1 VVRTI
6 LLSCPATYA
15 LVETGPLSYH
25 GGYLN
30 FGSWFFE
37 KNKFFEKKKKKGG
50 RGEYNYEK
58 TALCRK

>member
-1 VVRTI
+1 VVRTF

-15 LVETGPLSYH
+15 LVETGHISYH

-30 FGSWFFE
+30 FSSWFE
-37 KNKFFEKKKKKGG
+37 KNKFFEKKKGGKK
-50 RGEYNYEK
+50 YDYEK